1 MSASAS
7 RFDYPVFLNLKQRL
21 VVIVGAGSVGRR
33 KLAGL
38 LQCGAL
44 VKLIDP
50 CLRQRPCHEP
60 AVETL
65 AREFRDGDLA
75 GAALVFACTDRAEVN
90 LAVADQARR
99 SGILCC
105 CSDQSAPGD
114 FALPA
119 LLRRGPLTIAVS
131 TGGGSPALA
140 SQLRDQLVPLVPEDW
155 GLGVEIIAAV
165 RRKWLTEKLPS
176 QYTQQVLRNFWED
189 QLLPTL
195 AQGDAEAV
203 DRALQETF
211 GENFTLAQL
220 QIQLP
225 EGLP

>member
-1 MSASAS
+1 MSAKIA
-7 RFDYPVFLNLKQRL
+7 RFDYPVFLNLKQRQ
-21 VVIVGAGSVGRR
+21 VVIVGAGPVGRR

-38 LQCGAL
+38 LQTGAL
-44 VKLIDP
+44 IKLIDP
-50 CLRQRPCHEP
+50 CLVDRPCLESG
-60 AVETL
+60 VETL
-65 AREFRDGDLA
+65 ARKFESGDLA
-75 GAALVFACTDRAEVN
+75 GAALVFACTNRSEVN
-90 LAVADQARR
+90 SLVAEEALRR
-99 SGILCC
+99 KIFCC
-105 CSDQSAPGD
+105 CSEQPTQGD
-114 FALPA
+114 FFLPA
-119 LLRRGPLTIAVS
+119 LLRRGPLSVAVS

-140 SQLRDQLVPLVPEDW
+140 SLLRDQLAQQVPDSW

-195 AQGDAEAV
+195 ARGDAEAV
-203 DRALQETF
+203 DRLLRETF

-220 QIQLP
+220 QIHLP